1 MRMNNEIAE
10 LLRSVLKE
18 ELEPVNNRLDS
29 MDKRLN
35 RMDQRFGSFEQ
46 RLHGMDQRLDTIEQE
61 VKALRTDH
69 AELRDEI
76 IGTLG
81 DFTEKI
87 ASDVDYKTSALNKR
101 VFNIEAELQRL
112 IGD

>member
-29 MDKRLN
+29 M
-35 RMDQRFGSFEQ
+35 EQ
-46 RLHGMDQRLDTIEQE
+46 RLNGMDQRLDSIEQE

-69 AELRDEI
+69 AELRNEI
-76 IGTLG
+76 IGTLA

-101 VFNIEAELQRL
+101 VFNIETELQRL

>member
-1 MRMNNEIAE
+1 MRMNNEITE

-29 MDKRLN
+29 MDQRLN
-35 RMDQRFGSFEQ
+35 
-46 RLHGMDQRLDTIEQE
+46 GMDQRLDTIEQE

-69 AELRDEI
+69 AELRNEI

-101 VFNIEAELQRL
+101 VFNIETELQRL

>member
-29 MDKRLN
+29 M
-35 RMDQRFGSFEQ
+35 EQ
-46 RLHGMDQRLDTIEQE
+46 RLNGMDQRLDSIEQE

-69 AELRDEI
+69 AELRNEI
-76 IGTLG
+76 IRTLG

-101 VFNIEAELQRL
+101 VFNIETELQRL